1 MKAWLCLGSN
11 QDKPKEQLER
21 AVEFLNNKCYV
32 KIVRKGNVHITKP
45 FGHTDQPDFANQL
58 LEINTVL
65 SAEEL
70 LAFIKTTE
78 VELGRKPTFRW
89 GPRLIDIDIVFYGDE
104 TINREDLT
112 IPHPGV
118 KDRHYLLQ
126 LLNEAIPDYV
136 HPELKHSI
144 SHLYKNLS
152 KES

>member
-11 QDKPKEQLER
+11 LDNPKEQLGK
-21 AVEFLNNKCYV
+21 AVNFLSDKCYV
-32 KIVRKGNVHITKP
+32 KIVRRGSIHITKP
-45 FGHTDQPDFANQL
+45 FGYTDQPDFANQL
-58 LEINTVL
+58 LEVETVL
-65 SAEEL
+65 SAKEL
-70 LAFIKTTE
+70 LEFIKTSE
-78 VELGRKPTFRW
+78 IALGRKPTFRW
-89 GPRLIDIDIVFYGDE
+89 GPRLIDIDIVFYEDD
-104 TINREDLT
+104 TITNDDLI

-152 KES
+152 KEK